1 MDVLSQTN
9 PLILW
14 GIVAVLAI
22 SSGMAVGGAMHV
34 VSLLKQAQAL
44 AAGLEARLANTAAEL
59 SQTLAALREVEVQ
72 RDAVQGQV
80 AGMEARVGAMEAQ
93 RDAQAKEMH
102 KLRHDIAERPKL
114 KTQLYRIVVVG
125 MRSTGKTSLILKWAN
140 PTWEVRNPPGATLF
154 NKFMRTVSSVIN
166 ARSNVVVNHV
176 FEIFDFGGER
186 LVEAQE
192 TLVVDDVHG
201 LLFVTDLGG
210 EGASAVDEARIQ
222 QQTEAFST
230 QALQFFFKAPRIVK
244 SCQTVVL
251 FINKSDLLSG
261 TPTEVERAARA
272 HYAKLISALQSFDE
286 QVQIEIMVGSSF
298 SGHNTHRLMPHFI
311 QKLLPE
317 DAYDEQLQQRAQGQ
331 D

>member
-1 MDVLSQTN
+1 MGCTRAAAADIAHVE
-9 PLILW
+9 
-14 GIVAVLAI
+14 AERDRALAQI
-22 SSGMAVGGAMHV
+22 SS
-34 VSLLKQAQAL
+34 
-44 AAGLEARLANTAAEL
+44 LEAR
-59 SQTLAALREVEVQ
+59 
-72 RDAVQGQV
+72 
-80 AGMEARVGAMEAQ
+80 MGAMEAA

-114 KTQLYRIVVVG
+114 KTQLYRIVVIG

-154 NKFMRTVSSVIN
+154 NKFMRTVSSVFN

-186 LVEAQE
+186 IVEAQE
-192 TLVVDDVHG
+192 TLVVDDIHG
-201 LLFVTDLGG
+201 LLFVSDLGS
-210 EGASAVDEARIQ
+210 EGADAVDDARIA
-222 QQTEAFST
+222 QQTEALSAQT
-230 QALQFFFKAPRIVK
+230 LQFFFKAPRIVK

-251 FINKSDLLSG
+251 FVNKSDLLSG
-261 TPTEVERAARA
+261 TPSEVERMARA
-272 HYAKLISALQSFDE
+272 RYAKLIGALESFSE
-286 QVQIEIMVGSSF
+286 QVQIEIMVGSSH